1 MQKTT
6 QSTCKHF
13 KGIYMLVLRHTHTL
27 PVSNIHCGIAEGIPT
42 RNSSTLGCRGRSS
55 LVSEDIHHRQAGRQ
69 SPALRASVSDTI
81 TASLLLPAPSLK
93 GSRGRE
99 AAAVLTRCTP
109 TRIQYRVRVELNWS
123 YLFILGALLLIYFRG
138 DY

>member
-1 MQKTT
+1 M
-6 QSTCKHF
+6 H
-13 KGIYMLVLRHTHTL
+13 VLRDTHTL

-81 TASLLLPAPSLK
+81 TASLLLPTPSLK

-99 AAAVLTRCTP
+99 AAAVLTRFTQ
-109 TRIQYRVRVELNWS
+109 TRIKQSASRVKLELPIHPGSSFTNI
-123 YLFILGALLLIYFRG
+123 FQGGLLKV
-138 DY
+138 